1 MTEKDSS
8 DEQRNDPP
16 PTPMAP
22 KDESKEKN
30 KDVYFIIVR
39 PSEEKID
46 FKGLNYETDNKI
58 KPLIVFNKTI
68 DKEDK
73 TYLEEIVFKFKKKS
87 KKKEKD
93 GKNKESTKSTKYAI
107 KFLEEEHT
115 YNITFSLKDDC
126 FVYQPELKT
135 GNKYLPNIL
144 EEPIKQNIVPLYNK
158 LNIFLEALQKDSEI
172 DKKEEKLYEDTIKLY
187 ENKKQFSLLIALFLK
202 IYKKNK
208 KLCSNLIE
216 IFNKINAEENTDRV
230 NDLKKELKTFQHIYS
245 ESGDIL
251 EKNNYNPIHFYG
263 VIFCYLHYYDKNKFP
278 QMIEEFSE
286 GNAHN
291 LYEILIQYYSHFM
304 NPLKQNQKFYNG
316 FIQYALNNDK
326 ELKLFKRILNYIED
340 IETFLF
346 VINSN
351 KEAIFKKYEKLKK
364 DPIKITS
371 SLKLVKYQVNN
382 KKKVDT
388 LDNKQITKEGSE
400 DESDS
405 SDEDDTKRL
414 NEIKNIESEC
424 DNIKKLIEEII
435 EFSEKE
441 KFLVIY
447 LKSTFWIN
455 LIKEYN
461 TPDWENISK
470 LHKLRE
476 LYKSYNNLIN
486 NLFPDNKKKNENK
499 SDKDDTFYNIKSD
512 INRYY
517 ERDEFAFMLNKN
529 IKDFFEKDKKKLKND
544 AILGTIEN
552 YNPYFSVRDKIDKEK
567 YKNNRDTYIF
577 DYINFAETN
586 NETFTK
592 NFQKLNFET
601 MFEENIRDYIHKI
614 TGKIKD
620 IQTFGNI
627 IKLIEID
634 RIKKDKQKEYFR
646 ILEEKYKFIIKDNIK
661 SIKDSEQLNKAI
673 KIIAEFVS
681 KIFLFENANRFLDEE
696 IGLLDDNIKSL
707 IYIELITTYNEEK
720 YKTQKNRIYEIY
732 LEKIDTKEGRDN
744 IIKLVQKLKEKDK
757 DYFIYEKL
765 LEKCVFEKEEFFS
778 NQENYKIQTL
788 CLLNEEL
795 KKEAL
800 KEEKEKEGSEE
811 ERKGNKR
818 KNKLQIL
825 EKYEQGNKHA
835 ESLVT
840 ILDSIINDLDKE
852 KIKKKD
858 LEKFLNLKNNP
869 SENESK
875 ESSEEKN
882 GENKDNNIQLDEERS
897 KYVKDKLE
905 LITLLIENYD
915 PVTKYADYK
924 ANIERINENV
934 IKLKFIKDSLMI
946 FHRNLKYEDIK
957 KITIILDEIENN
969 PIQKYKAEET
979 RKSIEELLEHITL
992 CEEIKNVKDFLLFK
1006 KIFENTQGINQ
1017 AERFD
1022 AANKK
1027 LKELKNLF
1035 TKSSDIEAIFNDK
1048 NYIDTFRDIKEELGR
1063 KSEIKSKEFIG
1074 QMIHY
1079 FKIENVQIIK
1089 DLNMIINSKKYEKI
1103 VKSIKYFFDNFFNKT
1118 LTIPDNINLSE
1129 MSLSILRNTLN
1140 ELKRNDIFDY
1150 ESNSNYYKVFTSIY
1164 EKKEAI
1170 DFIINKIN
1178 SKINIEKLENNL
1190 KDKLDPTNRS
1200 ISVKDI
1206 DDTIQCLKHFT
1217 SFVDL
1222 DSSGILNNVKL
1233 LTEKDIDKFVSF
1245 SKKFGSIIEL
1255 DSKKGE
1261 DNFKDVYNI
1270 IQDASLLF
1278 NLDDEDFCYKY
1289 NNKTIKINNI
1299 EELIKLKNKINI
1311 QDKNKTKNNGQ
1322 KNDKKDEIT
1331 KEKKKKDIFE
1341 EKCHKLIFFKD
1352 IISNLEIIYDKLN
1365 ILRNKGFNIPIVIN
1379 ISIHYP
1385 KISYKLNNNEKEF
1398 NKIKDYLFNVKND
1411 YENQLS
1417 IIYEYEKHLRLLYGK
1432 LFRKIRQHQGGNCE
1446 ISEMIRY
1453 ILNKTSI
1460 TKDNNDIIRD
1470 ADNLYNE
1477 SLGEDF
1483 EDQYK
1488 EYTKKIFDG
1497 ISKYLIDLFKKNKLS
1512 FQEHYKNM
1520 LIKSE
1525 FNHRGISIVQCKKI
1539 SMEEYILSLFMKKLD
1554 KLPISQNILI
1564 CSNETS
1570 IEEIQSF
1577 LNRAIL
1583 CEFNT
1588 LFAVEILESFSNFQ
1602 HNKMYSYIDKLLSI
1616 KLEKYK
1622 KENKEKSNIDKSKS
1636 RDYLDSYI
1644 VFVYK
1649 KLENENA
1656 FKNEL
1661 EKYTRKGRKEEEGET
1676 GEIIRNSIMI
1686 QRESQEMN
1694 FDNIN
1699 ISRISNNDSIQEDDP
1714 SKSRIIIS
1722 QDFDITKNIKVFSSE
1737 VCGLGK
1743 SFRIKKEI
1751 KEEKK
1756 TYYHFP
1762 LGGKLTKAAIYK
1774 KISNL
1779 FKQIKNA
1786 SNKKLKN
1793 TNKNNQNNQE
1803 YSEFNN
1809 VAIHLD
1815 IIETKETDLINEFL
1829 FSFLITRF
1837 YTNNENIIYIPNN
1850 IKIYIE
1856 VPNSFE
1862 NYLEKFGI
1870 LNAFKIENIV
1880 FGEPKIIE
1888 KDVPILPLELDE
1900 NIKKKFNYLN
1910 GFNNEKDIEKFIKN
1924 TFNSIGIK
1932 EYSYHQVH
1940 TFIKLY
1946 TSQFES
1952 FGGRVSF
1959 TDAKG
1964 EDITE
1969 KCMEYFANSVKYF
1982 TNGGFARI
1990 IMEKKNIKDIFELCL
2005 DAYENDLINAKS
2017 DTPLI
2022 FVDKENMKCKLERLP
2037 EIKEDVKIDIK
2048 NNILNKDIDIVY
2060 LIDATY
2066 SMGSEI
2072 IAAKENVIKI
2082 FKELKNEYKDY
2093 NYDFRFGA
2101 VFYRD
2106 KIDKPKTDKDEYFQ
2120 FTDNI
2125 KELEKNIEKV
2135 KESGGGDIPEDWVG
2149 GYDIAL
2155 NKMEWR
2161 DGIKLIIH
2169 ITDAGA
2175 HGTEF
2180 SKNDKKHDDQG
2191 PLLYQKIEECVKRNI
2206 NIIGFKIS
2214 DVPSQSF
2221 KKVSEIYNDYKMYNM
2236 SHDNGQFIE
2245 VYDFVREKNQKAVSE
2260 TFYKLVIQAASQVI
2274 NPSYKY
2280 LARLKSILNIPNDL
2294 VKNVEDKKSLLSILD
2309 IGIDNYVIT
2318 EDNYKK
2324 MVLLIYRIKA
2334 NVPVIIMG
2342 ETGCGKTSLIKKLS
2356 QILNNGE
2363 ELVNIIN
2370 IHPGINDEEITKKM
2384 REMNVDAKS
2393 KKYKGKELWVFFD
2406 EINTCL
2412 SLSLLTE
2419 IFINRTFNGEKL
2431 EDNIRLIGACNPYRK
2446 RKELI
2451 ERCGLIREDD
2461 EDDLLVYKV
2470 EQLPQSLLYYVFSFG
2485 SLQDKDEKKYIKSI
2499 IQKLFTKEEKKLSEL
2514 TTEAIS
2520 KCHIFLRES
2529 FGNDPSIVSLREIAR
2544 FKTCVEFF
2552 EDYFIKKNEEPVIID
2567 DETKKANKI
2576 KSIICS
2582 IYLCYYIRL
2591 TNEDKRGN
2599 FEYALR
2605 EILLQIAN
2613 VYCEEIEEIKT
2624 GDLFSQIRYQKLR
2637 DELREKNFQKFS
2649 ELLKIEEEFLLE
2661 QIELDKGIGK
2671 NQLLKENLFLLFLA
2685 VVTKIPLIIVGKPGT
2700 GKSLSAQLIYNS
2712 MRGKYSKPKNGK
2724 NSFFT
2729 KYPQINQTYFQGSE
2743 STSPEDVEELFNK
2756 TEELYNI
2763 YKKYNKDDDLV
2774 PIYMIL
2780 FDELGLADKSP
2791 TNPLKV
2797 LHNKLEYGGKT
2808 EGTCFIGISNYSLD
2822 AANVNRALSLSVPNL
2837 EDKYDQLKTTAKSIV
2852 ESISDD
2858 IYKDN
2863 LIFNILARAYNR
2875 YKYYLNFIKKL
2886 TVVKQYSKIKN
2897 LKGKNFKEIEG
2908 EQEFMKLLKKDR
2920 IIKSEFHGNRD
2931 FYNIIKGVAIEGSKL
2946 NSISDE
2952 KQIVPFI
2959 NDYIERNFG
2968 GIRYQIDID
2977 FDLVFDDIKPEMEK
2991 LKTEILNEKL
3001 DILLKNKKGGKRG
3014 DDEDIDVKKENENN
3028 SIPVT
3033 SVFLFKKI
3041 YNEACTLEKS
3051 KDNEK
3056 ITGKIY
3062 QIGNDDLEKYDLNK
3076 CIQDNINDNN
3086 SRYLLLEVKS
3096 NIVPLIN
3103 QIIRVQ
3109 NPERKNIETII
3120 GSPFSDDNNSDYKSK
3135 KVNEVQNCASQEDKL
3150 ILLQNLNQIQ
3160 PYLYDLYNMNYKVI
3174 DDQKYVRIC
3183 LENFSEQLTPVNDS
3197 FKIIVLVDSKF
3208 VNKVDMA
3215 FLNRLEKM
3223 QINFKD
3229 LLDKSKQD
3237 LTKKIKEEIRLK
3249 EEIQIERDKF
3259 NYDLDYLLINC
3270 KEQDIG
3276 GLVYYLFLE
3285 IKKERI
3291 NEKNITD
3298 KIYTKICNLLP
3309 QDIAVIL
3316 PEGNPLKKK
3325 YYDKKKYYN
3334 FKQYMKALNAG
3345 DKDLIN
3351 YKISIIYTFSNIVNI
3366 INGYTYDE
3374 FMISAIST
3382 EEKLKTQID
3391 DIKNKNKKD
3400 GNKFYILIR
3409 FEDFN
3414 SNKIQF
3420 TSDYINN
3427 HCKDDGY
3434 HYILIIYLHRN
3445 MDSDNKKKQRIYS
3458 IPNIY
3463 NNINQ
3468 LFLDNLE
3475 GPELTLRDLLTKSVK
3490 DIMFSANVF
3499 SNLDKEFRETLT
3511 DFVYDKMEKK
3521 QNLSY
3526 FLDKKYQEKNQR
3538 NFDDEGKYSDELVKY
3553 MQYTD
3558 PDFKNKIIDKAKELI
3573 ETDKNSPED
3582 CFSLVNKMFK
3592 ENYMNKDKIDII
3604 SCILDYIKENI
3615 FSKYLKLIF
3624 EILEDNNFLT
3634 TLLVLN
3640 DIGTCGLEINNTK
3653 ALPDNSKIISE
3664 LETQF
3669 LKEIKVDNNKQY
3681 EPKFLFNYKIPGF
3694 YNFYKDMSDYITKNI
3709 TNEFFN
3715 NEKYLRDIY
3724 PDDGTNIAKEIE
3736 DFHEKENELLQI
3748 VLKVIEHNKIYKDLI
3763 KKIKPDLIL
3772 KDYITF
3778 YLEKYLGFYSKSFF
3792 NIISLLLDFRFS
3804 DESIIIKNKE
3814 ENKIN
3819 LILIKII
3826 WIESNTN
3833 YIKGILNA
3841 FEYGKDIY
3849 NYKDDYNYY
3858 LKINNIINDPKNPIK
3873 YIANKERAEHMR
3885 EVNECFY
3892 SFLSGFC
3899 LSLATNNLEDM
3910 EISFGDYCGILK
3922 NIYKIIKDIDYDLN
3936 TYLNE
3941 LYIIDELIK
3950 IIDYNP
3956 NTKKSIIID
3965 IRNYLTENARIIQKN
3980 LPNKNTKL
3988 IENFIEMNK
3997 SLKKIK
4003 NVQTIDKFYAT
4014 LKYVY
4019 KKEIQK
4025 INDKVY
4031 CAAILEE
4038 IIKEKEILKISN
4050 DIFQILLESFTG
4062 VEEFEKIKNDLLK
4075 SKDNIIKLLNS
4086 KLSDDG
4092 NDFYLALSETVIYF
4106 FERNSLIYLKDFSDV
4121 KKFVVENEKKGHI
4134 KVLKDCIKFL
4144 YELNNNLISEGLTY
4158 ITQLFCI
4165 AYIKSFCHTFIK
4177 LHNKKKFIPDNII
4190 NVINESDKIN
4200 MVKLY
4205 IYKTIYNKND
4215 KQINVFI
4222 NNKII
4227 NQYKLEN
4234 YNGFKEFFKA
4244 EEIEK
4249 LEQFTF
4255 DNNKSMIFK
4264 KLKEFGDNQFKDK
4277 ISKDDISSKTKDFD
4291 SFYMAAY
4298 KLILLK
4304 LKKEDFENDN
4314 SYINFYPN
4322 VCEPLYRK
4330 EDKKNN
4336 KLITMM
4342 KIFFDK
4348 ETYLN
4353 IKNQYSIHTEDIYSL
4368 LYGYRYCLNEVKDK
4382 EGEYIYSYL
4391 YNRTKLS
4398 YFDKKFYPG
4407 SDDNK
4412 DEPYYEL
4419 YNKLVNHFKEK
4430 PDEGCFVC
4438 LCDKGYYHCV
4448 SSGFPGFSEINMTCP
4463 NCGNEIGAKEI
4474 YKEEI
4479 DEEDENKVINY
4490 KVYEMITSNANYYR
4504 IFQDDEQI
4512 KDLKRMKEHYQ
4523 KFERM
4528 NYMTLQEFKEKYIR
4542 PLYNKE
4548 TGLNK
4553 IDLINFKKEN
4563 KIIRNLSQISYRLL
4577 NYILYCH
4584 LFFAKLFT
4592 ESERFDRYLPDG
4604 ISWISMIKECFN
4616 KLKSELEKKGI
4627 KNLEIFMN
4635 CVFKDLFTELHEQEC
4650 INSYEELIKFEDKL
4664 EELIQ
4669 EKLKISKEEINKYNE
4684 LEKESIKDEKSAIAL
4699 VKEIYDKSKYKSSNF
4714 PFYEFFY
4721 YTDYL
4726 DEDYIYNKLKLKDEN
4741 DYPVLIRYLENRKNK
4756 KSKGKENDE
4765 DNYSLDK
4772 LNLFNKVLKL
4782 FNDKYS
4788 NQISR
4793 ELSER
4798 QTIKNSEIYLL
4809 EKNIKL
4815 IDEFVIFYNSLE
4827 LEDDKGKKLELN
4839 VEKNCI
4845 IDFLIIDD
4853 NKYGK
4858 SYKDIYKIFIDK
4870 QNNELEN
4877 LFDIKI
4883 KSGEFNGNC
4892 KNRIKVQQIK
4902 DNEIYS
4908 LTKKFNFTKV
4918 IFNSSY
4924 RKYIDSKNYSDYNT
4938 YEISLK
4944 QVESEMTNSLLKN
4957 KKLLSYEIN
4966 GFTFNNEVFRYEIND
4981 LISNFNYE
4989 QMPIN
4994 INDKEVIY
5002 NFINK
5007 DHAGANETY
5016 KTLINNFITL
5026 IEYLNKANKDGN
5038 DKING
5043 RTKICE
5049 VIKNLKN
5056 ISEDFK
5062 KIFQN
5067 ENINDAPNNK
5077 EKQDEKNQ
5085 NDNTI
5090 VNFNVNKIT
5099 NIFDYFLKLIFKY
5112 VKKDIEKHQ
5121 EKKIKEISLYNLD
5134 DKDMAIKKEDLAS
5147 AIRLFM
5153 TLVLFRENDNDK
5165 DVKIKS
5171 NKKNIMD
5178 YLKNKDLWKSSL
5190 YNNKSKFEE
5199 DLSKIRSLNIKIK
5212 EILFFYYYLTGKKDE
5227 QFEVEIVN
5235 HINKKEEEERNRIK
5249 IAQQLAK
5256 DNAKNGKN
5264 EESDNESNDESND
5277 DSESEDS
5284 KKYKKKPQKK
5294 PRDSDIDSDS
5304 SDDDSDESE
5313 RRKNKDKKK
5322 KRKCSD

>member
-1 MTEKDSS
+1 
-8 DEQRNDPP
+8 
-16 PTPMAP
+16 MA
-22 KDESKEKN
+22 
-30 KDVYFIIVR
+30 
-39 PSEEKID
+39 
-46 FKGLNYETDNKI
+46 
-58 KPLIVFNKTI
+58 
-68 DKEDK
+68 
-73 TYLEEIVFKFKKKS
+73 
-87 KKKEKD
+87 
-93 GKNKESTKSTKYAI
+93 
-107 KFLEEEHT
+107 
-115 YNITFSLKDDC
+115 
-126 FVYQPELKT
+126 
-135 GNKYLPNIL
+135 
-144 EEPIKQNIVPLYNK
+144 
-158 LNIFLEALQKDSEI
+158 
-172 DKKEEKLYEDTIKLY
+172 
-187 ENKKQFSLLIALFLK
+187 
-202 IYKKNK
+202 
-208 KLCSNLIE
+208 
-216 IFNKINAEENTDRV
+216 
-230 NDLKKELKTFQHIYS
+230 
-245 ESGDIL
+245 
-251 EKNNYNPIHFYG
+251 
-263 VIFCYLHYYDKNKFP
+263 
-278 QMIEEFSE
+278 
-286 GNAHN
+286 
-291 LYEILIQYYSHFM
+291 
-304 NPLKQNQKFYNG
+304 
-316 FIQYALNNDK
+316 
-326 ELKLFKRILNYIED
+326 
-340 IETFLF
+340 
-346 VINSN
+346 
-351 KEAIFKKYEKLKK
+351 
-364 DPIKITS
+364 
-371 SLKLVKYQVNN
+371 
-382 KKKVDT
+382 
-388 LDNKQITKEGSE
+388 
-400 DESDS
+400 
-405 SDEDDTKRL
+405 
-414 NEIKNIESEC
+414 
-424 DNIKKLIEEII
+424 
-435 EFSEKE
+435 
-441 KFLVIY
+441 
-447 LKSTFWIN
+447 
-455 LIKEYN
+455 
-461 TPDWENISK
+461 
-470 LHKLRE
+470 
-476 LYKSYNNLIN
+476 
-486 NLFPDNKKKNENK
+486 
-499 SDKDDTFYNIKSD
+499 
-512 INRYY
+512 
-517 ERDEFAFMLNKN
+517 
-529 IKDFFEKDKKKLKND
+529 
-544 AILGTIEN
+544 
-552 YNPYFSVRDKIDKEK
+552 
-567 YKNNRDTYIF
+567 
-577 DYINFAETN
+577 
-586 NETFTK
+586 
-592 NFQKLNFET
+592 
-601 MFEENIRDYIHKI
+601 
-614 TGKIKD
+614 
-620 IQTFGNI
+620 
-627 IKLIEID
+627 
-634 RIKKDKQKEYFR
+634 
-646 ILEEKYKFIIKDNIK
+646 
-661 SIKDSEQLNKAI
+661 
-673 KIIAEFVS
+673 
-681 KIFLFENANRFLDEE
+681 
-696 IGLLDDNIKSL
+696 
-707 IYIELITTYNEEK
+707 
-720 YKTQKNRIYEIY
+720 
-732 LEKIDTKEGRDN
+732 
-744 IIKLVQKLKEKDK
+744 
-757 DYFIYEKL
+757 
-765 LEKCVFEKEEFFS
+765 
-778 NQENYKIQTL
+778 
-788 CLLNEEL
+788 
-795 KKEAL
+795 
-800 KEEKEKEGSEE
+800 
-811 ERKGNKR
+811 
-818 KNKLQIL
+818 
-825 EKYEQGNKHA
+825 
-835 ESLVT
+835 
-840 ILDSIINDLDKE
+840 
-852 KIKKKD
+852 
-858 LEKFLNLKNNP
+858 
-869 SENESK
+869 
-875 ESSEEKN
+875 EEKN
-882 GENKDNNIQLDEERS
+882 GENKDNNIQLDEESS

-905 LITLLIENYD
+905 LITLIIANYD
-915 PVTKYADYK
+915 PVSKYADYK
-924 ANIERINENV
+924 SNIEKINENV

-946 FHRNLKYEDIK
+946 FHRNLYNEDIR

-969 PIQKYKAEET
+969 PIQKFKAEET
-979 RKSIEELLEHITL
+979 RKSIEDLLKHLPL
-992 CEEIKNVKDFLLFK
+992 CDEIKKVKDFLLFK
-1006 KIFENTQGINQ
+1006 KIFENAQGKEQ
-1017 AERFD
+1017 AERFHD
-1022 AANKK
+1022 ANTK
-1027 LKELKNLF
+1027 LKELKELF
-1035 TKSSDIEAIFNDK
+1035 AQKSSDIEVIFNHK

-1074 QMIHY
+1074 QMIDY
-1079 FKIENVQIIK
+1079 FNIKNVQIIK

-1103 VKSIKYFFDNFFNKT
+1103 VKSIKYFFDNFFNKKLT
-1118 LTIPDNINLSE
+1118 LPDNINLSE

-1140 ELKRNDIFDY
+1140 QLKRNDIFDY

-1170 DFIINKIN
+1170 DFLISKIN
-1178 SKINIEKLENNL
+1178 SKINIKNLENDL

-1200 ISVKDI
+1200 ISIKDI
-1206 DDTIQCLKHFT
+1206 DDTIQCLYHFK
-1217 SFVDL
+1217 SFVSL
-1222 DSSGILNNVKL
+1222 DSTGILNNVKL
-1233 LTEKDIDKFVSF
+1233 LTEENIKKFESF

-1278 NLDDEDFCYKY
+1278 NLDDEDFCYKI
-1289 NNKTIKINNI
+1289 NGKTIKINNI
-1299 EELIKLKNKINI
+1299 EDLIKLKNKINI
-1311 QDKNKTKNNGQ
+1311 QVKNKIKDNGEKTDQ
-1322 KNDKKDEIT
+1322 KNENPRGKQE
-1331 KEKKKKDIFE
+1331 KDIFE
-1341 EKCHKLIFFKD
+1341 LKCDKLIFFKD

-1365 ILRNKGFNIPIVIN
+1365 ILRTKGFNIPIVIN
-1379 ISIHYP
+1379 ISIQYP

-1417 IIYEYEKHLRLLYGK
+1417 IIYENEKYLRLLYGK
-1432 LFRKIRQHQGGNCE
+1432 LFRKVRQHQGGNCE

-1453 ILNKTSI
+1453 ILNRTSI
-1460 TKDNNDIIRD
+1460 ATKDNNDIIQD

-1483 EDQYK
+1483 EDQYN
-1488 EYTKKIFDG
+1488 EYTKIIFDG

-1512 FQEHYKNM
+1512 FQKHYENM
-1520 LIKSE
+1520 LIKPG
-1525 FNHRGISIVQCKKI
+1525 FNNRGISIVQCKKI

-1554 KLPISQNILI
+1554 KLPIAQNILI

-1588 LFAVEILESFSNFQ
+1588 LFSVEILESFSNFQ

-1649 KLENENA
+1649 NLENENA

-1676 GEIIRNSIMI
+1676 GEIIRGSFII
-1686 QRESQEMN
+1686 QKESQEMN

-1699 ISRISNNDSIQEDDP
+1699 VSKISNNDSLQEDDP

-1722 QDFDITKNIKVFSSE
+1722 QEFDITENIKVFSSE

-1743 SFRIKKEI
+1743 SFRIKKQI
-1751 KEEKK
+1751 QKENK

-1762 LGGKLTKAAIYK
+1762 LGGKLTKASIFQ

-1779 FKQIKNA
+1779 FKKIKNA
-1786 SNKKLKN
+1786 SNKKSKDKTKN
-1793 TNKNNQNNQE
+1793 PQNNEE

-1815 IIETKETDLINEFL
+1815 IIETKETALINEFL

-1862 NYLEKFGI
+1862 SYLEKFGI

-1880 FGEPKIIE
+1880 FGEPKVKE

-1900 NIKKKFNYLN
+1900 NIKKQFKNLN
-1910 GFNNEKDIEKFIKN
+1910 GFDDEKEIEKFIKN

-1932 EYSYHQVH
+1932 EYSYHQVQ

-1952 FGGRVSF
+1952 INGRVNF
-1959 TDAKG
+1959 TNSKG
-1964 EDITE
+1964 ENITK

-1982 TNGGFARI
+1982 TNGGFAKL
-1990 IMEKKNIKDIFELCL
+1990 IMEKKYIKDIFELCL
-2005 DAYENDLINAKS
+2005 DAYENDLSKAKS

-2022 FVDKENMKCKLERLP
+2022 FIDKQNNKCKLERLP
-2037 EIKEDVKIDIK
+2037 EIIEEEKIDIK
-2048 NNILNKDIDIVY
+2048 NKILNKNVDIVY
-2060 LIDATY
+2060 LIDATA

-2072 IAAKENVIKI
+2072 KAAKDNVIKI
-2082 FKELKNEYKDY
+2082 FEELKKEYKDFNY
-2093 NYDFRFGA
+2093 NFRFGA

-2106 KIDKPKTDKDEYFQ
+2106 KIDEPTDENEYFQ
-2120 FTDNI
+2120 FTSNI
-2125 KELEKNIEKV
+2125 KELEKNIENV
-2135 KESGGGDIPEDWVG
+2135 TESGGGDIPEDWVG
-2149 GYDIAL
+2149 GYDMAL

-2169 ITDAGA
+2169 IADAGA

-2180 SKNDKKHDDQG
+2180 SIKDKKHDDQG
-2191 PLLYQKIEECVKRNI
+2191 PLLYPKIEECVKRNI

-2214 DVPSQSF
+2214 DKPSQSF
-2221 KKVSEIYNDYKMYNM
+2221 KKISEIYNDHKMYNM

-2245 VYDFVREKNQKAVSE
+2245 VYDFVRVENNQKAVSE
-2260 TFYKLVIQAASQVI
+2260 NFHKLVMKAANQVI

-2280 LARLKSILNIPNDL
+2280 LARLKNILNLPNDL
-2294 VKNVEDKKSLLSILD
+2294 VKDIGDKKSLLSILN

-2356 QILNNGE
+2356 QILNNGQ

-2370 IHPGINDEEITKKM
+2370 IHPGINDEEIIKKM

-2393 KKYKGKELWVFFD
+2393 EKNKGKELWVFFD

-2451 ERCGLIREDD
+2451 ERCGLTREDD
-2461 EDDLLVYKV
+2461 EDDQLVYKV

-2485 SLQDKDEKKYIKSI
+2485 SLQDNDEKKYIKSI
-2499 IQKLFTKEEKKLSEL
+2499 IQKLFTKGEEKLSDL

-2520 KCHIFLRES
+2520 KCHIFLRKS

-2552 EDYFIKKNEEPVIID
+2552 EDYFIKKNEETVKID

-2591 TNEDKRGN
+2591 TNEDRRGN

-2649 ELLKIEEEFLLE
+2649 ELIKIEEEYLLD

-2724 NSFFT
+2724 KSFFT
-2729 KYPQINQTYFQGSE
+2729 KYPQINQTYFQGAE

-2780 FDELGLADKSP
+2780 FDELGLAEKSP

-2822 AANVNRALSLSVPNL
+2822 AAKVNRALSLSVPNL

-2886 TVVKQYSKIKN
+2886 TVVKQYSKNKKV
-2897 LKGKNFKEIEG
+2897 KGKNFKEIEG
-2908 EQEFMKLLKKDR
+2908 EQEFIKLLKRDR

-2931 FYNIIKGVAIEGSKL
+2931 FYNIIKGVAIEGSRL

-2952 KQIVPFI
+2952 KQIVPII
-2959 NDYIERNFG
+2959 NNYIERNFG
-2968 GIRYQIDID
+2968 GINYDIDID
-2977 FDLVFDDIKPEMEK
+2977 FNLGFDDIKLELEK
-2991 LKTEILNEKL
+2991 LKAEILNEKL
-3001 DILLKNKKGGKRG
+3001 AMLLNKKKEGKRD
-3014 DDEDIDVKKENENN
+3014 DDEEADMKKENENN
-3028 SIPVT
+3028 SIKVT

-3062 QIGNDDLEKYDLNK
+3062 QIGNDDLDKYDLNK

-3135 KVNEVQNCASQEDKL
+3135 KVNEIQNCASQEDKL

-3174 DDQKYVRIC
+3174 DDQKFVRIC

-3229 LLDKSKQD
+3229 LLDKSKRD

-3285 IKKERI
+3285 IKKESI

-3325 YYDKKKYYN
+3325 YYEKKKYYN

-3366 INGYTYDE
+3366 INGYSHDE

-3400 GNKFYILIR
+3400 NNQFYILIR

-3445 MDSDNKKKQRIYS
+3445 MNSDNKKKQRIYS

-3468 LFLDNLE
+3468 LFIDNLE

-3511 DFVYDKMEKK
+3511 DFVYDKMAKK
-3521 QNLSY
+3521 HNLSY
-3526 FLDKKYQEKNQR
+3526 FLDKRYQEKNQ
-3538 NFDDEGKYSDELVKY
+3538 NFDDEGKYSDELIKY

-3558 PDFKNKIIDKAKELI
+3558 PDFKNKIIDKAKEII

-3582 CFSLVNKMFK
+3582 CFSLVNKMLK

-3615 FSKYLKLIF
+3615 FAKYLKLIF

-3640 DIGTCGLEINNTK
+3640 DIGTCGLEKNDTK
-3653 ALPDNSKIISE
+3653 AIPDNGKIISE

-3694 YNFYKDMSDYITKNI
+3694 YNFYKDISDYITKNVSS
-3709 TNEFFN
+3709 EFFN
-3715 NEKYLRDIY
+3715 NEKNLRDIDL
-3724 PDDGTNIAKEIE
+3724 DDGINIAKEIE
-3736 DFHEKENELLQI
+3736 DFHEKENNLLQI
-3748 VLKVIEHNKIYKDLI
+3748 VMNVIEKKKLYCDLI
-3763 KKIKPDLIL
+3763 NKIKPDLIL
-3772 KDYITF
+3772 DDYITF
-3778 YLEKYLGFYSKSFF
+3778 YLEKYLGFYSKSFY
-3792 NIISLLLDFRFS
+3792 NIISLLLDFRFC

-3814 ENKIN
+3814 DNKIKI
-3819 LILIKII
+3819 ILIKII

-3858 LKINNIINDPKNPIK
+3858 QKINNIINDPKNPIK
-3873 YIANKERAEHMR
+3873 YIANKERADHMR

-3892 SFLSGFC
+3892 SYLAGLC

-3922 NIYKIIKDIDYDLN
+3922 NIYKIIKDIDNDLN

-3956 NTKKSIIID
+3956 NTKKTIIID
-3965 IRNYLTENARIIQKN
+3965 IRNYLTENTRIIQKN
-3980 LPNKNTKL
+3980 MPNKNTNL
-3988 IENFIEMNK
+3988 IENFNKMNE

-4050 DIFQILLESFTG
+4050 DIFQLLLESFTNI
-4062 VEEFEKIKNDLLK
+4062 EEFEMIKNNLLK

-4086 KLSDDG
+4086 KLSDDS
-4092 NDFYLALSETVIYF
+4092 NDYYIALSETVIYF
-4106 FERNSLIYLKDFSDV
+4106 FERNSLIYLKEFTDV
-4121 KKFVVENEKKGHI
+4121 KKFVVEDKEKGHI
-4134 KVLKDCIKFL
+4134 KVLKECIKFL
-4144 YELNNNLISEGLTY
+4144 YKLNNNLISEGLTY

-4165 AYIKSFCHTFIK
+4165 AYIKSFCHSFIK
-4177 LHNKKKFIPDNII
+4177 LHTKKKFNPENVINII
-4190 NVINESDKIN
+4190 NECDKIN

-4205 IYKTIYNKND
+4205 IYKIIYNKNN
-4215 KQINVFI
+4215 KQINIFT
-4222 NNKII
+4222 NNEII
-4227 NQYKLEN
+4227 KKYKLDI
-4234 YNGFKEFFKA
+4234 YDGFNEFFKA

-4255 DNNKSMIFK
+4255 DNNKSTIFK
-4264 KLKEFGDNQFKDK
+4264 TLKGYGENQFEEK
-4277 ISKDDISSKTKDFD
+4277 ISKDDISSKKKDFD
-4291 SFYMAAY
+4291 NFYMAAY

-4330 EDKKNN
+4330 DDKESN

-4348 ETYLN
+4348 ETYLK
-4353 IKNQYSIHTEDIYSL
+4353 IKNQYSINSEDIESL

-4382 EGEYIYSYL
+4382 EGDYIYSYL
-4391 YNRTKLS
+4391 YNRTNLS

-4407 SDDNK
+4407 SDNNK

-4430 PDEGCFVC
+4430 PDEGCYVC
-4438 LCDKGYYHCV
+4438 LCDKGYYHSV
-4448 SSGFPGFSEINMTCP
+4448 TSGFPGFSETDMTCP
-4463 NCGNEIGAKEI
+4463 NCGSEIGAKEI
-4474 YKEEI
+4474 YKEEM

-4490 KVYEMITSNANYYR
+4490 KIYEMVTSNNNYYR
-4504 IFQDDEQI
+4504 IFKDDEQI
-4512 KDLKRMKEHYQ
+4512 KDLKRMKEYYQ
-4523 KFERM
+4523 KFEKM
-4528 NYMTLQEFKEKYIR
+4528 NYMTLEEFKEKYIR

-4553 IDLINFKKEN
+4553 IDIINFKKEN

-4604 ISWISMIKECFN
+4604 ISWITMIKDCFN
-4616 KLKSELEKKGI
+4616 KLKTELENKGI
-4627 KNLEIFMN
+4627 KHLEIFMN
-4635 CVFKDLFTELHEQEC
+4635 CVFNDLFNELHNQEC
-4650 INSYEELIKFEDKL
+4650 INSFEELVKFEDKL
-4664 EELIQ
+4664 EELIK
-4669 EKLKISKEEINKYNE
+4669 EKLKIAEEEINKYNE
-4684 LEKESIKDEKSAIAL
+4684 LEKKSIKDEKSAIAL
-4699 VKEIYDKSKYKSSNF
+4699 IKEIYDKSKYKSAEF

-4726 DEDYIYNKLKLKDEN
+4726 DEDYIYNKLKFKDEN
-4741 DYPVLIRYLENRKNK
+4741 DYPVLIRYLENRKIK
-4756 KSKGKENDE
+4756 KSKDKENDE
-4765 DNYSLDK
+4765 DYYSLDN
-4772 LNLFNKVLKL
+4772 LNFFNKVLKL

-4788 NQISR
+4788 NKISR

-4798 QTIKNSEIYLL
+4798 QTIKNSEIYLI

-4815 IDEFVIFYNSLE
+4815 IDEFIKYYNSLQ
-4827 LEDDKGKKLELN
+4827 LEDDNGEKLQLN
-4839 VEKNCI
+4839 VEENCI
-4845 IDFLIIDD
+4845 IDFLLTDD

-4870 QNNELEN
+4870 QNKELEN

-4902 DNEIYS
+4902 ENDIYS

-4924 RKYIDSKNYSDYNT
+4924 RRYIDTKKYSDYNE

-4944 QVESEMTNSLLKN
+4944 QIELEMTNSLLKN
-4957 KKLLSYEIN
+4957 KKLLSYDIT
-4966 GFTFNNEVFRYEIND
+4966 GFTFKNEIFSYEIED
-4981 LISNFNYE
+4981 LISNFKYDK
-4989 QMPIN
+4989 MPIN
-4994 INDKEVIY
+4994 MNDKEVIY
-5002 NFINK
+5002 KYIYI
-5007 DHAGANETY
+5007 DHAGDNEKY

-5026 IEYLNKANKDGN
+5026 IDYLNKANKNGN
-5038 DKING
+5038 DKINEG
-5043 RTKICE
+5043 TKICD
-5049 VIKNLKN
+5049 IIGNLKN

-5062 KIFQN
+5062 KIFQDK
-5067 ENINDAPNNK
+5067 NIKDVPNNK
-5077 EKQDEKNQ
+5077 DKQDEKNQ
-5085 NDNTI
+5085 NYNTI
-5090 VNFNVNKIT
+5090 VNLNVSKIT

-5134 DKDMAIKKEDLAS
+5134 DKNMAIKKVDLAS
-5147 AIRLFM
+5147 AIRLFI
-5153 TLVLFRENDNDK
+5153 TLVLFRENENDK

-5178 YLKNKDLWKSSL
+5178 YLKNTNKDLWKSSL

-5199 DLSKIRSLNIKIK
+5199 VLLKIRGLNIKIK
-5212 EILFFYYYLTGKKDE
+5212 EILFFYNYLIGKKDE
-5227 QFEVEIVN
+5227 QFEVEIMN
-5235 HINKKEEEERNRIK
+5235 YIKKKEDEEKNRIK

-5256 DNAKNGKN
+5256 DKAKKGQK
-5264 EESDNESNDESND
+5264 EESDNDSND
-5277 DSESEDS
+5277 DSNDDSDSEEP
-5284 KKYKKKPQKK
+5284 KKSKKKPP
-5294 PRDSDIDSDS
+5294 PRQIDSDYGS
-5304 SDDDSDESE
+5304 DDSDDSE
-5313 RRKNKDKKK
+5313 RKKK
-5322 KRKCSD
+5322 KKKKNNRKDSD